1 MDKLQHFK
9 TNKAL
14 TLEDNFASTAQWI
27 YNLFCISIQE
37 QQMQVAKWGNSLAV
51 RLPAA
56 LVKELEL
63 EAGDEI
69 SLKKVKRGKNQSH
82 ELTLEKSPSKADL
95 LIAIRSLRRPAPN
108 HFKFDR
114 DEANQR

>member
-9 TNKAL
+9 TNKPL
-14 TLEDNFASTAQWI
+14 MLEDNFALPTLWI
-27 YNLFCISIQE
+27 YNLFCISNQE
-37 QQMQVAKWGNSLAV
+37 QKMQVAKWGNSLAV

-69 SLKKVKRGKNQSH
+69 SLKQVKRGKNQTP
-82 ELTLEKSPSKADL
+82 ELSFEKSPNKADL

-114 DEANQR
+114 EEANQR

>member
-1 MDKLQHFK
+1 
-9 TNKAL
+9 
-14 TLEDNFASTAQWI
+14 
-27 YNLFCISIQE
+27 
-37 QQMQVAKWGNSLAV
+37 MQVAKWGNSLAV

-56 LVKELEL
+56 LVKEQEL

>member
-1 MDKLQHFK
+1 MHNLQHLK
-9 TNKAL
+9 SNKPL
-14 TLEDNFASTAQWI
+14 TLEDKFPLTTLRI
-27 YNLFCISIQE
+27 YNLFCISNQE
-37 QQMQVAKWGNSLAV
+37 QHMQVAKWGNSLAV

-69 SLKKVKRGKNQSH
+69 SLKQVKRGKNQTH
-82 ELTLEKSPSKADL
+82 ELTFEKLPSKADL